1 MKHFNIVIQNNKIKT
16 HKKLYL
22 LPTLLI
28 LVFCIHNLNATT
40 IKVNSF
46 AAVQNAT
53 NTAKSGD
60 TIVVANGT
68 YLNNTL
74 TITKSNLTIMPTT
87 NGAVFLNGTD
97 AITLAG
103 NYLTFR
109 GFQFISGTITGNA
122 ITITGSNNTLTQ
134 LNFNGYNAGHM
145 LMIKGQNNVVS
156 YSNFQNKPAI
166 NMIKQGGTGDMVQI
180 IPDSTKPGYNIIRYC
195 TFLHMP
201 GMGGDYGNECIR
213 IGDGIYSLLISRT
226 IVEYCYFEDTGLGDS
241 EAISVKSRENVLRHN
256 TMRNNPDAMFAFRNG
271 DNNVAYG
278 NFFFKSGGIR
288 IKQANNIY
296 CYNNYFQNTTPPI
309 YLMYFD
315 SVSGNNNNFIHNTFY
330 RGEPIIIDTGINK
343 KKNNTWANNIFYSD
357 SATILSGTKT
367 GQTFIGNI
375 YQGKIGFTIASGM
388 TKVNPLLSL
397 NADGYYGITAGS
409 PAINAAT
416 AGYPAIIDVANVDD
430 DPNLL
435 FDIQGKPRPA
445 AVTLKDIGCTED
457 TTATITY
464 KPLQLCD
471 AGPAY
476 LCTVTPVKYVSV
488 QATRTAKATILVHF
502 SVANEVGIKWYAIK
516 QSADGI
522 HFNTIGTVKANAT
535 TENMHSY
542 TFMDMHAA
550 ASVAYYQIE
559 GRGEN
564 GEILNS
570 DIVSVIEI
578 DGAIKSTISVYPNP
592 ITSHSFR
599 ILLNGNNAGN
609 YKLTLIN
616 LFGQDVFHKSIAANR
631 ISSIKLPDNIAN
643 GTYFLQIINTD
654 GAIHTEKVILQ

>member
-1 MKHFNIVIQNNKIKT
+1 MLASI
-16 HKKLYL
+16 
-22 LPTLLI
+22 I
-28 LVFCIHNLNATT
+28 LVNSINLVHATI

-74 TITKSNLTIMPTT
+74 TINKSNLTIMPTT
-87 NGAVFLNGTD
+87 NGGVFLNGTN
-97 AITLAG
+97 AINING
-103 NYLTFR
+103 SYINFR
-109 GFQFISGTITGNA
+109 GFQFITGTITGTA
-122 ITITGSNNTLTQ
+122 ITVSGNNNTLTQ

-145 LMIKGQNNVVS
+145 LMIKGQYNVVS
-156 YSNFQNKPAI
+156 YSNFQNKPAV
-166 NMIKQGGTGDMVQI
+166 NMVKQGGTGDMVQI
-180 IPDSTKPGYNIIRYC
+180 IPDSTNPGYNVIRYC
-195 TFLHMP
+195 SFQHMP
-201 GMGGDYGNECIR
+201 GVGGDYGNECIR
-213 IGDGIYSLLISRT
+213 IGDGVYSLFISRT

-296 CYNNYFQNTTPPI
+296 CYNNYFENTSPPI

-315 SVSGNNNNFIHNTFY
+315 SLSGNNNNFIHNTFY
-330 RGEPIIIDTGINK
+330 RGEPIIMDTGINK

-357 SATILSGTKT
+357 SATIFSAVKT

-375 YQGKIGFTIASGM
+375 YQGKIGFTITTGM
-388 TKVNPLLSL
+388 TKVNPLLTL
-397 NADGYYGITAGS
+397 NANGYYGITAGS

-416 AGYPAIIDVANVDD
+416 AGYPAILDVANVDD

-445 AVTLKDIGCTED
+445 AITMKDIGCAED
-457 TTATITY
+457 TAATVTY

-476 LCTVTPVKYVSV
+476 LCTITPVKYLSV
-488 QATRTAKATILVHF
+488 QATRTTKSTVLVHF
-502 SVANEVGIKWYAIK
+502 RVANEVGIKSYAIK
-516 QSADGI
+516 QSADAV
-522 HFNTIGTVKANAT
+522 HFNTIGTVAANAT
-535 TENMHSY
+535 AENMNAY
-542 TFMDMHAA
+542 TFMDNNANTRA
-550 ASVAYYQIE
+550 TYYQIE
-559 GRGEN
+559 STGEN
-564 GEILNS
+564 GELLNS

-578 DGAIKSTISVYPNP
+578 DGAIKPAISVYPNP
-592 ITSHSFR
+592 ITNHTLR
-599 ILLNGNNAGN
+599 ILLNGNNTSN
-609 YKLTLIN
+609 YILKLIN
-616 LFGQDVFHKSIAANR
+616 SYGQEVYHNSITANGA
-631 ISSIKLPDNIAN
+631 SIVKLPDTITK
-643 GTYFLQIINTD
+643 GIYYLQVINKD
-654 GAIHTEKVILQ
+654 GKIYTQKVIIQ